1 MGLESTPNRMS
12 SIGRSKILLGKIK
25 TPDEIIKEVELI
37 KKEDI
42 DYLIDNIFDI
52 DKMSISLVGR
62 VDDINL

>member
-12 SIGRSKILLGKIK
+12 SIGRSKILLGNIK
-25 TPDEIIKEVELI
+25 TPDEIIKEVDLI